1 MRTIGLAAIALLAFT
16 ATLLAAGNQAP
27 DVNAAR
33 AFIVKLY
40 SHYPAPAGGGN
51 FQPTD
56 KDAPS
61 VFDPGMVALFK
72 EDTRLAN
79 GEVGFVDADPICMC
93 QDDSGLKPKIV
104 SVTMNGSAAATAVVD
119 LVYTG
124 EPKPQKPN
132 LLTLHLVVV
141 NGQWRIYDLSMGD
154 VKSYRSDLAKANK
167 EAAAEHH

>member
-1 MRTIGLAAIALLAFT
+1 MTSIR
-16 ATLLAAGNQAP
+16 LLAAAVAVASLGTTAMAAAP

-72 EDTRLAN
+72 EDTRLSK

-104 SVTMNGSAAATAVVD
+104 SVTLNGPAAATAVVD
-119 LVYTG
+119 LQFTG
-124 EPKPQKPN
+124 ETKKPN

-154 VKSYRSDLAKANK
+154 IKSYRADITKANK
-167 EAAAEHH
+167 EAAAGSH